1 MTDQSLKHFAI
12 MAWDVPDSAPLRLA
26 ARDAHFARVEAIMNQ
41 VSIAG
46 PLKDTDGAIIGSL
59 IVVTAKDEAEAHAL
73 FEGDPYFAA
82 GVWARHEIHAFLPAA
97 GAWIGGKIW

>member
-1 MTDQSLKHFAI
+1 MTDQSLTQFAI

-26 ARDAHFARVEAIMNQ
+26 AREAHFARVELIMDR
-41 VSIAG
+41 VRVAG
-46 PLKDTDGAIIGSL
+46 PLKDASGAIIGSL
-59 IVVTAKDEAEAHAL
+59 IVVLAQDEVEARAL

-97 GAWIGGKIW
+97 GAWVGGKIW